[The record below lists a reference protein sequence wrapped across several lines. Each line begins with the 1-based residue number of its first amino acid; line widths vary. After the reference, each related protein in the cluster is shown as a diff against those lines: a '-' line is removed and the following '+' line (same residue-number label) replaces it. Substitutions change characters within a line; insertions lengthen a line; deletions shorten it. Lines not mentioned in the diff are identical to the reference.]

1 MGKLHGRSGGLLSN
15 LNLFVEIGKAARHLR
30 LGATIS
36 FHGKER
42 DVSDYLFVSPTSLTR
57 QISG

>member
-1 MGKLHGRSGGLLSN
+1 MDDLVDYYSN

-36 FHGKER
+36 FHGTER